1 MSTGGGTSTGP
12 QYGSTK
18 LPKYD
23 EKGGF
28 DLYRAM
34 LESFLT
40 QRGCWGIVD
49 GTDVLGANATA
60 AETARRAEKNAL
72 ARDALLRG
80 VLIKDAA
87 KICTMTYARQMWL
100 AFELET
106 TKRNYSNSLFVHDV
120 EAMRRQLRNMNE
132 TISDNEMVKVV
143 LQGVAHEYRG
153 IVRMFDKEVRDGNAP
168 QPRTF

>member
-1 MSTGGGTSTGP
+1 M
-12 QYGSTK
+12 
-18 LPKYD
+18 
-23 EKGGF
+23 
-28 DLYRAM
+28 
-34 LESFLT
+34 
-40 QRGCWGIVD
+40 
-49 GTDVLGANATA
+49 TD
-60 AETARRAEKNAL
+60 
-72 ARDALLRG
+72 
-80 VLIKDAA
+80 
-87 KICTMTYARQMWL
+87 ARQMWL

-106 TKRNYSNSLFVHDV
+106 TKRNYSNSLFVRKKFYSYEYKAGMDLDKYLDDM

>member
-18 LPKYD
+18 PPKYD

-34 LESFLT
+34 LESFRT
-40 QRGCWGIVD
+40 QRERWGIVD
-49 GTDVLGANATA
+49 GTDVL
-60 AETARRAEKNAL
+60 
-72 ARDALLRG
+72 
-80 VLIKDAA
+80 DAA

-132 TISDNEMVKVV
+132 TISDNETLKVV
-143 LQGVAHEYRG
+143 IQGVAHEYRG
-153 IVRMFDKEVRDGNAP
+153 IVRMFDKEACDGNAP